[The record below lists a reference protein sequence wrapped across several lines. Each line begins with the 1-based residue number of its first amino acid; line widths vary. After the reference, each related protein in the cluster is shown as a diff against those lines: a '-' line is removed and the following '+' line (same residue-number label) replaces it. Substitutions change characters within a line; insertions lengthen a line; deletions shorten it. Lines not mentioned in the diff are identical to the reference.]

1 MQNSFLFLREGMG
14 EGGGGGGRLFI
25 NIICGGRLIKKGVYL
40 NGDFI

>member
-1 MQNSFLFLREGMG
+1 MQNSFLFLREEMG
-14 EGGGGGGRLFI
+14 EGGGGGRLFI